1 MTFDELINSLMSRGI
16 EVTLTIKNGTIWYD
30 LNTGM
35 KSHLR
40 IAKHDDETFK
50 YEARYTEGTE
60 ELSWK
65 CLVYLAQHCL
75 CGREYMRSAWQLL
88 LEEEGLIEIETR
100 TKVIIK

>member
-1 MTFDELINSLMSRGI
+1 MTFDELIESLLNRSI
-16 EVTLTIKNGTIWYD
+16 EVTLTMKDDVIWYD

-50 YEARYTEGTE
+50 YDTRYSEGTE

-65 CLVYLAQHCL
+65 CLTYLARHCL
-75 CGREYMRSAWQLL
+75 HGREYMSSAWQLL
-88 LEEEGLIEIETR
+88 LQEEGFIEIETT

>member
-1 MTFDELINSLMSRGI
+1 MTFDELIESLMNRGI
-16 EVTLTIKNGTIWYD
+16 EVTLTMKDDIIWYD

-40 IAKHDDETFK
+40 IARHNTETFK
-50 YEARYTEGTE
+50 YETRYSDGIE

-65 CLVYLAQHCL
+65 CLIYIARHCL
-75 CGREYMRSAWQLL
+75 HGREYMTRAWQLIL
-88 LEEEGLIEIETR
+88 QEEGLIETT